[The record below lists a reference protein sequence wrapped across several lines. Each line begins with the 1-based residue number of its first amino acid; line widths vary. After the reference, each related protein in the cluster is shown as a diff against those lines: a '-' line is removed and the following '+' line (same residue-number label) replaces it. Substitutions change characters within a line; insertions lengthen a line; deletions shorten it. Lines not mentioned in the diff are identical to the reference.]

1 MSKRL
6 KFLVWVLKQGVVNSY
21 YLFRNRHTFDIP
33 VSSAYKV
40 QNSSITD
47 SKSLDSYPTLC
58 GLASEDNELFGK
70 FRSARVMIEALDHVS
85 IDQGNSYLKEILK
98 THNWSKEF
106 NQAIEKI
113 DSLGSPKRYKFG
125 RYGVFSPTLLRY
137 LKVHLDLEKYFE
149 PLCDLNVVEIGA
161 GFGGQASLIS
171 LLDQPKSYIFCDIP
185 PVLKLIKKFVDSL
198 SIPGQFVYIDGR
210 NPQKIDSDLV
220 ISNYAFSELSLEVQ
234 NLYLE
239 NVIANSSRGYLTWNS
254 LSADNLGGHSLAD
267 LIRLIPNSQIVP
279 ERPNTSE
286 GNVVIVWGN
295 S

>member
-6 KFLVWVLKQGVVNSY
+6 KFLFWVLKQGIVNSFY
-21 YLFRNRHTFDIP
+21 FFRNRHTFDIP

-113 DSLGSPKRYKFG
+113 DSLGSPKSSICKSRL
-125 RYGVFSPTLLRY
+125 SPSSGT
-137 LKVHLDLEKYFE
+137 H
-149 PLCDLNVVEIGA
+149 A
-161 GFGGQASLIS
+161 HATSTS
-171 LLDQPKSYIFCDIP
+171 S
-185 PVLKLIKKFVDSL
+185 FVD
-198 SIPGQFVYIDGR
+198 F
-210 NPQKIDSDLV
+210 
-220 ISNYAFSELSLEVQ
+220 
-234 NLYLE
+234 
-239 NVIANSSRGYLTWNS
+239 
-254 LSADNLGGHSLAD
+254 
-267 LIRLIPNSQIVP
+267 
-279 ERPNTSE
+279 
-286 GNVVIVWGN
+286 
-295 S
+295 